1 MGGEENGEQTLSSVI
16 TPTILGQALAA
27 DSDLAFKRWKTSL
40 SVSLNWANSDHVKD
54 SDFLKQNEKKKRYE
68 KGNSIQKKK
77 KRGAL
82 TGSQATLG
90 KPVPNPEPVLSAA
103 K

>member
-54 SDFLKQNEKKKRYE
+54 SDFLKQNEKKKGMR
-68 KGNSIQKKK
+68 KAIVSKKK